1 MNYLSLI
8 MDFFFPQNI
17 TCLICQKPIDPNN
30 TYSLCKDCF
39 EEMTFIKEECPK
51 CGKPV
56 INRINFEKDDDEED
70 KFTDE
75 DIKEIEDNCI
85 ILTGNSES
93 KNAVNLNIYDD
104 EEYILEK
111 FEEYKE
117 GYGVNKNKDL
127 SSSKVEYS
135 RCKFCENKNFY
146 FDRAISC
153 IEYCDKSKVLVLSLK
168 YYGNTYMSRYIAQVM
183 RDKLEFEQFYFDRAI
198 SCIEYCD
205 KSKVL
210 VLSLKYYGNTYMSRY
225 IAQVMRDKLEFEQI
239 SADYVIP
246 VPLHKKRMR
255 TRGFNQAEK
264 IASYLSDYT
273 KIPIIDC
280 IKRNRN
286 TKRLYALNKFQR
298 EKELKNAFEVKD
310 GSEKI
315 KCKRV
320 LLIDDIFTT
329 GTTVNEISKKL
340 KTVNEI
346 SKKLKIYGVDEII
359 VLTFLTR
366 NID

>member
-183 RDKLEFEQFYFDRAI
+183 RDKLEFEQ
-198 SCIEYCD
+198 
-205 KSKVL
+205 
-210 VLSLKYYGNTYMSRY
+210 
-225 IAQVMRDKLEFEQI
+225 I
-239 SADYVIP
+239 SADHIIP

-273 KIPIIDC
+273 EIPIIDC

-340 KTVNEI
+340 K
-346 SKKLKIYGVDEII
+346 IYGVDEII

>member
-1 MNYLSLI
+1 

-39 EEMTFIKEECPK
+39 EEMTFIKEECHK

-56 INRINFEKDDDEED
+56 INRINFDKSDDEED
-70 KFTDE
+70 NLADE
-75 DIKEIEDNCI
+75 EIKEIEDNCI
-85 ILTGNSES
+85 ILTGNNES
-93 KNAVNLNIYDD
+93 KDAVNLKIDDD

-111 FEEYKE
+111 FEEYRE
-117 GYGVNKNKDL
+117 GYG
-127 SSSKVEYS
+127 KVEEKKIEYS

-183 RDKLEFEQFYFDRAI
+183 RDKLEFEQ
-198 SCIEYCD
+198 
-205 KSKVL
+205 L
-210 VLSLKYYGNTYMSRY
+210 
-225 IAQVMRDKLEFEQI
+225 
-239 SADYVIP
+239 SADYIIP

-255 TRGFNQAEK
+255 IRGFNQAEK
-264 IASYLSDYT
+264 IASYLSECT
-273 KIPIIDC
+273 NIPIIDC

-298 EKELKNAFEVKD
+298 EKELKNAFEVKED
-310 GSEKI
+310 SEEI
-315 KCKRV
+315 IGKRIILV
-320 LLIDDIFTT
+320 DDIFTT
-329 GTTVNEISKKL
+329 GT
-340 KTVNEI
+340 TVNEI

>member
-1 MNYLSLI
+1 

-39 EEMTFIKEECPK
+39 EEMTFIKEECHK

-56 INRINFEKDDDEED
+56 INRINFDKSDDEED
-70 KFTDE
+70 NLADE
-75 DIKEIEDNCI
+75 EIKEIEDNCI
-85 ILTGNSES
+85 ILTGNNES
-93 KNAVNLNIYDD
+93 KDAVNLNEEDNLADEEIKEIEDNCIILTGNNESKDAVNLKIDDD

-111 FEEYKE
+111 FEGYRE
-117 GYGVNKNKDL
+117 GYG
-127 SSSKVEYS
+127 KVEEKKIEYT

-168 YYGNTYMSRYIAQVM
+168 YYGNTYMSRYIAQ
-183 RDKLEFEQFYFDRAI
+183 
-198 SCIEYCD
+198 
-205 KSKVL
+205 
-210 VLSLKYYGNTYMSRY
+210 GNTYMSRY
-225 IAQVMRDKLEFEQI
+225 IAQVMRDKLEFEQL
-239 SADYVIP
+239 SADYIIP

-255 TRGFNQAEK
+255 IRGFNQAEK
-264 IASYLSDYT
+264 IASYLSEYT
-273 KIPIIDC
+273 NIPIIDC
-280 IKRNRN
+280 VKRNRN
-286 TKRLYALNKFQR
+286 TKRLYALNKFKS
-298 EKELKNAFEVKD
+298 EKELKNAFEVKG

-315 KCKRV
+315 IGKRIILV
-320 LLIDDIFTT
+320 DDIFTT
-329 GTTVNEISKKL
+329 GT
-340 KTVNEI
+340 TVNEI

-359 VLTFLTR
+359 VLTYLTR

>member
-39 EEMTFIKEECPK
+39 EEMTFIKEECHK

-56 INRINFEKDDDEED
+56 INRINFDKSDDEED
-70 KFTDE
+70 NLADE
-75 DIKEIEDNCI
+75 EIEDNCI
-85 ILTGNSES
+85 ILTGNNES
-93 KNAVNLNIYDD
+93 KDAVNLKIDDD
-104 EEYILEK
+104 EEYVLEK
-111 FEEYKE
+111 FEEYRE
-117 GYGVNKNKDL
+117 GYG
-127 SSSKVEYS
+127 KVEEKKIEYT

-183 RDKLEFEQFYFDRAI
+183 RDKLEFEQ
-198 SCIEYCD
+198 
-205 KSKVL
+205 L
-210 VLSLKYYGNTYMSRY
+210 
-225 IAQVMRDKLEFEQI
+225 
-239 SADYVIP
+239 SADYIIP

-255 TRGFNQAEK
+255 IRGFNQAEK
-264 IASYLSDYT
+264 IASYLSECT
-273 KIPIIDC
+273 NIPIIDC
-280 IKRNRN
+280 VKRNRN

-298 EKELKNAFEVKD
+298 EKELKNAFEVKVD
-310 GSEKI
+310 SEGI
-315 KCKRV
+315 IGKRIILV
-320 LLIDDIFTT
+320 DDIFTT
-329 GTTVNEISKKL
+329 GT
-340 KTVNEI
+340 TVNEI

>member
-1 MNYLSLI
+1 

-39 EEMTFIKEECPK
+39 EEMIFIKEECHK

-56 INRINFEKDDDEED
+56 INRINFDKSDDEED
-70 KFTDE
+70 NLADE
-75 DIKEIEDNCI
+75 EIKEIEDNCI
-85 ILTGNSES
+85 ILTGNNES
-93 KNAVNLNIYDD
+93 KDAVNFKIDDD

-111 FEEYKE
+111 FEEYRE
-117 GYGVNKNKDL
+117 GYG
-127 SSSKVEYS
+127 KVEEKKIEYS
-135 RCKFCENKNFY
+135 RCKFCESKNFY

-183 RDKLEFEQFYFDRAI
+183 RDKLEFEQ
-198 SCIEYCD
+198 
-205 KSKVL
+205 L
-210 VLSLKYYGNTYMSRY
+210 
-225 IAQVMRDKLEFEQI
+225 
-239 SADYVIP
+239 SADYIIP

-255 TRGFNQAEK
+255 IRGFNQAEK
-264 IASYLSDYT
+264 IASYLSEYT
-273 KIPIIDC
+273 NIPIIDC
-280 IKRNRN
+280 VKRNRN

-298 EKELKNAFEVKD
+298 EKELKNAFEVKVD
-310 GSEKI
+310 SEEI
-315 KCKRV
+315 IGKRIILV
-320 LLIDDIFTT
+320 DDIFTT
-329 GTTVNEISKKL
+329 GT
-340 KTVNEI
+340 TVNEI

>member
-39 EEMTFIKEECPK
+39 EEMTFIKEECHK

-56 INRINFEKDDDEED
+56 INRINFDKSDDEED
-70 KFTDE
+70 NLADE
-75 DIKEIEDNCI
+75 EIKEIEDNCI
-85 ILTGNSES
+85 ILTGNNES
-93 KNAVNLNIYDD
+93 KDAVNLKIDDD

-111 FEEYKE
+111 FEEYRE
-117 GYGVNKNKDL
+117 GYG
-127 SSSKVEYS
+127 KVEEKKIEYT

-183 RDKLEFEQFYFDRAI
+183 RDKLEFEQ
-198 SCIEYCD
+198 
-205 KSKVL
+205 L
-210 VLSLKYYGNTYMSRY
+210 
-225 IAQVMRDKLEFEQI
+225 
-239 SADYVIP
+239 SADYIIP

-255 TRGFNQAEK
+255 IRGFNQAEK
-264 IASYLSDYT
+264 IASYLSEYT
-273 KIPIIDC
+273 NIPIIDC
-280 IKRNRN
+280 VKRNRN

-298 EKELKNAFEVKD
+298 EKELKNAFEVKED
-310 GSEKI
+310 SEEI
-315 KCKRV
+315 IGKRIILV
-320 LLIDDIFTT
+320 DDIFTT
-329 GTTVNEISKKL
+329 GT
-340 KTVNEI
+340 TVNEI

>member
-1 MNYLSLI
+1 

-39 EEMTFIKEECPK
+39 EEMTFIKEECHK

-56 INRINFEKDDDEED
+56 INRINFDKSDDEED
-70 KFTDE
+70 NLADE
-75 DIKEIEDNCI
+75 EIKEIEDNCI
-85 ILTGNSES
+85 ILTRNNES
-93 KNAVNLNIYDD
+93 KDAVNLKIDDD

-111 FEEYKE
+111 FEEYRE
-117 GYGVNKNKDL
+117 GYG
-127 SSSKVEYS
+127 KVEEKKIEYT

-183 RDKLEFEQFYFDRAI
+183 RDKLEFEQ
-198 SCIEYCD
+198 
-205 KSKVL
+205 L
-210 VLSLKYYGNTYMSRY
+210 
-225 IAQVMRDKLEFEQI
+225 
-239 SADYVIP
+239 SADYIIP

-255 TRGFNQAEK
+255 IRGFNQAEK
-264 IASYLSDYT
+264 IASYLSECT
-273 KIPIIDC
+273 NIPIIDC

-298 EKELKNAFEVKD
+298 EKELKNAFEVKVD
-310 GSEKI
+310 SEEI
-315 KCKRV
+315 IGKRIILV
-320 LLIDDIFTT
+320 DDIFTT
-329 GTTVNEISKKL
+329 GT
-340 KTVNEI
+340 TVNEI

>member
-1 MNYLSLI
+1 

-39 EEMTFIKEECPK
+39 EEMTFIKEECHK

-56 INRINFEKDDDEED
+56 INRINFDKSDDEED
-70 KFTDE
+70 NLADE
-75 DIKEIEDNCI
+75 EIKEIEDNCI
-85 ILTGNSES
+85 ILTGNNES
-93 KNAVNLNIYDD
+93 KDAVNLKIDDD

-111 FEEYKE
+111 FEEYRE
-117 GYGVNKNKDL
+117 GYG
-127 SSSKVEYS
+127 KVEEKKIEYS
-135 RCKFCENKNFY
+135 RCKFCESKNFY

-168 YYGNTYMSRYIAQVM
+168 YYGNTYMSRDIAQVM
-183 RDKLEFEQFYFDRAI
+183 RDKLEFEQ
-198 SCIEYCD
+198 
-205 KSKVL
+205 L
-210 VLSLKYYGNTYMSRY
+210 
-225 IAQVMRDKLEFEQI
+225 
-239 SADYVIP
+239 SADYIIP

-255 TRGFNQAEK
+255 IRGFNQAEK
-264 IASYLSDYT
+264 IASYLSECT
-273 KIPIIDC
+273 NIPIIDC

-298 EKELKNAFEVKD
+298 EKELKNAFEVKED
-310 GSEKI
+310 SEEI
-315 KCKRV
+315 IGKRIILV
-320 LLIDDIFTT
+320 DDIFTT
-329 GTTVNEISKKL
+329 GT
-340 KTVNEI
+340 TVNEI

>member
-1 MNYLSLI
+1 

-93 KNAVNLNIYDD
+93 KNAVHLNIDDD

-111 FEEYKE
+111 FEEYKD

-168 YYGNTYMSRYIAQVM
+168 YYGNTYMSRYIVQVM
-183 RDKLEFEQFYFDRAI
+183 RDKLEFEQ
-198 SCIEYCD
+198 
-205 KSKVL
+205 L
-210 VLSLKYYGNTYMSRY
+210 
-225 IAQVMRDKLEFEQI
+225 
-239 SADYVIP
+239 SADYIIP

-273 KIPIIDC
+273 EIPIIDC

-298 EKELKNAFEVKD
+298 EKELKNAFEVKED
-310 GSEKI
+310 SEEIIGKKI
-315 KCKRV
+315 ILV
-320 LLIDDIFTT
+320 DDIFTT
-329 GTTVNEISKKL
+329 GT
-340 KTVNEI
+340 TVNEI

>member
-1 MNYLSLI
+1 

-39 EEMTFIKEECPK
+39 EEMTFIKEECHK

-56 INRINFEKDDDEED
+56 INRINFDKSDDEED
-70 KFTDE
+70 NLADE
-75 DIKEIEDNCI
+75 EIKEIEDNCI
-85 ILTGNSES
+85 ILTGNNES
-93 KNAVNLNIYDD
+93 KDAVNLKIDDD

-111 FEEYKE
+111 FEGYRE
-117 GYGVNKNKDL
+117 GYG
-127 SSSKVEYS
+127 KVEEKKIEYT

-183 RDKLEFEQFYFDRAI
+183 RDKLEFEQ
-198 SCIEYCD
+198 
-205 KSKVL
+205 L
-210 VLSLKYYGNTYMSRY
+210 
-225 IAQVMRDKLEFEQI
+225 
-239 SADYVIP
+239 SADYIIP

-255 TRGFNQAEK
+255 IRGFNQAEK
-264 IASYLSDYT
+264 IASYLSECT
-273 KIPIIDC
+273 NIPIIDC

-298 EKELKNAFEVKD
+298 EKELKNAFEVKED
-310 GSEKI
+310 SEEI
-315 KCKRV
+315 IGKRIILV
-320 LLIDDIFTT
+320 DDIFTT
-329 GTTVNEISKKL
+329 GT
-340 KTVNEI
+340 TVNEI

>member
-39 EEMTFIKEECPK
+39 EEMTFIKEECHK

-56 INRINFEKDDDEED
+56 INRINFDKSDDEED
-70 KFTDE
+70 NLADE
-75 DIKEIEDNCI
+75 EIKEIEDNCI
-85 ILTGNSES
+85 ILTGNNES
-93 KNAVNLNIYDD
+93 KDAVNLKIDDD

-111 FEEYKE
+111 FEEYRE
-117 GYGVNKNKDL
+117 GYG
-127 SSSKVEYS
+127 KVEEKKIEYS
-135 RCKFCENKNFY
+135 RCKFCESKNFY

-183 RDKLEFEQFYFDRAI
+183 RDKLEFEQ
-198 SCIEYCD
+198 
-205 KSKVL
+205 L
-210 VLSLKYYGNTYMSRY
+210 
-225 IAQVMRDKLEFEQI
+225 
-239 SADYVIP
+239 SADYIIP

-255 TRGFNQAEK
+255 IRGFNQAEK
-264 IASYLSDYT
+264 IASYLSEYT
-273 KIPIIDC
+273 NIPIIDC
-280 IKRNRN
+280 VKRNRN

-298 EKELKNAFEVKD
+298 EKELKNAFEVKVD
-310 GSEKI
+310 SEEI
-315 KCKRV
+315 IGKRIILV
-320 LLIDDIFTT
+320 DDIFTT
-329 GTTVNEISKKL
+329 GT
-340 KTVNEI
+340 TVNEI

>member
-39 EEMTFIKEECPK
+39 EEMTFIKEECHK

-56 INRINFEKDDDEED
+56 INRINFDKSDDEED
-70 KFTDE
+70 NLADE
-75 DIKEIEDNCI
+75 EIKEIEDNCI
-85 ILTGNSES
+85 ILTGNNES
-93 KNAVNLNIYDD
+93 KDAVNLKIDD
-104 EEYILEK
+104 DGEYILEK
-111 FEEYKE
+111 FEEYRE
-117 GYGVNKNKDL
+117 GYG
-127 SSSKVEYS
+127 KVEEKKIEYT

-183 RDKLEFEQFYFDRAI
+183 RDKLEFEQ
-198 SCIEYCD
+198 
-205 KSKVL
+205 L
-210 VLSLKYYGNTYMSRY
+210 
-225 IAQVMRDKLEFEQI
+225 
-239 SADYVIP
+239 SADYIIP

-255 TRGFNQAEK
+255 IRGFNQAEK
-264 IASYLSDYT
+264 IASYLSEYT
-273 KIPIIDC
+273 NIPIIDC
-280 IKRNRN
+280 VKRNRN

-310 GSEKI
+310 GSEEIIGKKI
-315 KCKRV
+315 ILV
-320 LLIDDIFTT
+320 DDIFTT
-329 GTTVNEISKKL
+329 GT
-340 KTVNEI
+340 TVNEI

>member
-1 MNYLSLI
+1 

-30 TYSLCKDCF
+30 TYSLCRDCF
-39 EEMTFIKEECPK
+39 EEMTFIKEECHK

-56 INRINFEKDDDEED
+56 INRVNFEKKDDEED
-70 KFTDE
+70 KLTEE

-93 KNAVNLNIYDD
+93 KGAVNLEIDDD

-111 FEEYKE
+111 FKDYRE
-117 GYGVNKNKDL
+117 GYGKIEEK
-127 SSSKVEYS
+127 KIEYT

-183 RDKLEFEQFYFDRAI
+183 NDKLDFEQ
-198 SCIEYCD
+198 
-205 KSKVL
+205 
-210 VLSLKYYGNTYMSRY
+210 LSVDY
-225 IAQVMRDKLEFEQI
+225 I
-239 SADYVIP
+239 IP

-264 IASYLSDYT
+264 IARYLSDYT
-273 KIPIIDC
+273 EIPVIDC
-280 IKRNRN
+280 VERNRN

-298 EKELKNAFEVKD
+298 EKELKNAFEVKE
-310 GSEKI
+310 GSEEI
-315 KCKRV
+315 KGKRV

-329 GTTVNEISKKL
+329 GT
-340 KTVNEI
+340 TVNEI

>member
-1 MNYLSLI
+1 

-39 EEMTFIKEECPK
+39 EEMTFIKEECHK

-56 INRINFEKDDDEED
+56 INRINFDKSDDEED
-70 KFTDE
+70 NLADE

-85 ILTGNSES
+85 ILTGNNES
-93 KNAVNLNIYDD
+93 KDAVNLKIDDD

-111 FEEYKE
+111 FEEYRE
-117 GYGVNKNKDL
+117 GYG
-127 SSSKVEYS
+127 KVEEKKIEYS

-183 RDKLEFEQFYFDRAI
+183 RDKLEFEQ
-198 SCIEYCD
+198 
-205 KSKVL
+205 L
-210 VLSLKYYGNTYMSRY
+210 
-225 IAQVMRDKLEFEQI
+225 
-239 SADYVIP
+239 SADYIIP

-255 TRGFNQAEK
+255 IRGFNQAEK
-264 IASYLSDYT
+264 IASYLSEYT
-273 KIPIIDC
+273 NIPIIDC
-280 IKRNRN
+280 VKRNRN

-298 EKELKNAFEVKD
+298 EKELKNAFEVKG

-315 KCKRV
+315 IGKRIILV
-320 LLIDDIFTT
+320 DDIFTT
-329 GTTVNEISKKL
+329 GT
-340 KTVNEI
+340 TVNEI

>member
-39 EEMTFIKEECPK
+39 EEMTFIKEECHK

-56 INRINFEKDDDEED
+56 INRINFDKSDDEED
-70 KFTDE
+70 NLADE
-75 DIKEIEDNCI
+75 EIKEIEDNCI
-85 ILTGNSES
+85 ILTGNNES
-93 KNAVNLNIYDD
+93 KDAVNLKIDDD

-111 FEEYKE
+111 FEGYRE
-117 GYGVNKNKDL
+117 GYG
-127 SSSKVEYS
+127 KVEEKKIEYT

-183 RDKLEFEQFYFDRAI
+183 RDKLEFEQ
-198 SCIEYCD
+198 
-205 KSKVL
+205 L
-210 VLSLKYYGNTYMSRY
+210 
-225 IAQVMRDKLEFEQI
+225 
-239 SADYVIP
+239 SADYIIP

-255 TRGFNQAEK
+255 IRGFNQAEK
-264 IASYLSDYT
+264 IASYLSECT
-273 KIPIIDC
+273 NIPIIDC

-298 EKELKNAFEVKD
+298 EKELKNSFEVKED
-310 GSEKI
+310 SEEI
-315 KCKRV
+315 IGKRIILV
-320 LLIDDIFTT
+320 DDIFTT
-329 GTTVNEISKKL
+329 GT
-340 KTVNEI
+340 TVNEI

>member
-1 MNYLSLI
+1 

-183 RDKLEFEQFYFDRAI
+183 RDKLEFEQ
-198 SCIEYCD
+198 
-205 KSKVL
+205 
-210 VLSLKYYGNTYMSRY
+210 
-225 IAQVMRDKLEFEQI
+225 I
-239 SADYVIP
+239 SADYIIP

-273 KIPIIDC
+273 EIPIIDC

-298 EKELKNAFEVKD
+298 EKELKNAFEVKED
-310 GSEKI
+310 SEEIIGKKI
-315 KCKRV
+315 ILV
-320 LLIDDIFTT
+320 DDIFTT
-329 GTTVNEISKKL
+329 GT
-340 KTVNEI
+340 TVNEI

>member
-1 MNYLSLI
+1 

-39 EEMTFIKEECPK
+39 EEMTFIKEECHK

-56 INRINFEKDDDEED
+56 INRINFDKSDDEED
-70 KFTDE
+70 NLADE
-75 DIKEIEDNCI
+75 EIKEIEDNCI
-85 ILTGNSES
+85 ILTGNNES
-93 KNAVNLNIYDD
+93 KDAVNLKIDDD

-111 FEEYKE
+111 FEGYRE
-117 GYGVNKNKDL
+117 GYG
-127 SSSKVEYS
+127 KVEEKKIEYT

-183 RDKLEFEQFYFDRAI
+183 RDKLEFEQ
-198 SCIEYCD
+198 
-205 KSKVL
+205 L
-210 VLSLKYYGNTYMSRY
+210 
-225 IAQVMRDKLEFEQI
+225 
-239 SADYVIP
+239 SADYIIP

-255 TRGFNQAEK
+255 IRGFNQAEK
-264 IASYLSDYT
+264 IASYLSEYT
-273 KIPIIDC
+273 NIPIIDC
-280 IKRNRN
+280 VKRNRN

-298 EKELKNAFEVKD
+298 EKELKNAFEVKED
-310 GSEKI
+310 SEEI
-315 KCKRV
+315 IGKRIILV
-320 LLIDDIFTT
+320 DDIFTT
-329 GTTVNEISKKL
+329 GT
-340 KTVNEI
+340 TVNEI

>member
-1 MNYLSLI
+1 

-30 TYSLCKDCF
+30 TYSICKDCF
-39 EEMTFIKEECPK
+39 EEMTFIKEECHK

-56 INRINFEKDDDEED
+56 INRINFDKSDDEED
-70 KFTDE
+70 NLADE
-75 DIKEIEDNCI
+75 EIKEIEDNCI
-85 ILTGNSES
+85 ILTGNNES
-93 KNAVNLNIYDD
+93 KDAVNLKIDDD

-111 FEEYKE
+111 FEGYRE
-117 GYGVNKNKDL
+117 GYG
-127 SSSKVEYS
+127 KVEEKKIEYS

-183 RDKLEFEQFYFDRAI
+183 RDKLEFE
-198 SCIEYCD
+198 
-205 KSKVL
+205 
-210 VLSLKYYGNTYMSRY
+210 
-225 IAQVMRDKLEFEQI
+225 KL
-239 SADYVIP
+239 SADYIIP

-255 TRGFNQAEK
+255 IRGFNQAEK
-264 IASYLSDYT
+264 IASYLSECT
-273 KIPIIDC
+273 NIPIIDC
-280 IKRNRN
+280 VKRNRN

-298 EKELKNAFEVKD
+298 EKELKNAFEVKVD
-310 GSEKI
+310 SEEI
-315 KCKRV
+315 IGKRIILV
-320 LLIDDIFTT
+320 DDIFTT
-329 GTTVNEISKKL
+329 GT
-340 KTVNEI
+340 TVNEI

>member
-39 EEMTFIKEECPK
+39 EEMTFIKEECQK

-56 INRINFEKDDDEED
+56 INRINFDKSDDEED
-70 KFTDE
+70 NLADE
-75 DIKEIEDNCI
+75 EIKEIEDNCI
-85 ILTGNSES
+85 ILTGNNES
-93 KNAVNLNIYDD
+93 KDAVNLKIDDD

-111 FEEYKE
+111 FEEYRE
-117 GYGVNKNKDL
+117 GYG
-127 SSSKVEYS
+127 KVEEKKIEYT

-183 RDKLEFEQFYFDRAI
+183 RDKLEFEQ
-198 SCIEYCD
+198 
-205 KSKVL
+205 L
-210 VLSLKYYGNTYMSRY
+210 
-225 IAQVMRDKLEFEQI
+225 
-239 SADYVIP
+239 SADYIIP

-255 TRGFNQAEK
+255 IRGFNQAEK
-264 IASYLSDYT
+264 IASYLSECT
-273 KIPIIDC
+273 NIPIIDC
-280 IKRNRN
+280 VKRNRN
-286 TKRLYALNKFQR
+286 TKRLYVLNKFQR
-298 EKELKNAFEVKD
+298 EKELKNAFEVKED
-310 GSEKI
+310 SEEI
-315 KCKRV
+315 IGKRIILV
-320 LLIDDIFTT
+320 DDIFTT
-329 GTTVNEISKKL
+329 GT
-340 KTVNEI
+340 TVNEI

>member
-1 MNYLSLI
+1 

-39 EEMTFIKEECPK
+39 EEMTFIKEECHK

-56 INRINFEKDDDEED
+56 INRINFDKSDDEED
-70 KFTDE
+70 NLADE
-75 DIKEIEDNCI
+75 EIKEIEDNCI
-85 ILTGNSES
+85 ILTGNNES
-93 KNAVNLNIYDD
+93 KDAVNLKIDDD
-104 EEYILEK
+104 EEYVLEK
-111 FEEYKE
+111 FEEYRE
-117 GYGVNKNKDL
+117 GYG
-127 SSSKVEYS
+127 KVEEKKIEYT

-183 RDKLEFEQFYFDRAI
+183 RDKLEFEQ
-198 SCIEYCD
+198 
-205 KSKVL
+205 L
-210 VLSLKYYGNTYMSRY
+210 
-225 IAQVMRDKLEFEQI
+225 
-239 SADYVIP
+239 SADYIIP
-246 VPLHKKRMR
+246 VPLYKKRMR
-255 TRGFNQAEK
+255 IRGFNQAEK
-264 IASYLSDYT
+264 IASYLSECT
-273 KIPIIDC
+273 NIPIIDC
-280 IKRNRN
+280 VKRNRN

-298 EKELKNAFEVKD
+298 EKELKNAFEVKVD
-310 GSEKI
+310 SEEI
-315 KCKRV
+315 IGKRIILV
-320 LLIDDIFTT
+320 DDIFTT
-329 GTTVNEISKKL
+329 GT
-340 KTVNEI
+340 TVNEI

>member
-39 EEMTFIKEECPK
+39 EEMTFIKEECHK

-56 INRINFEKDDDEED
+56 INRINFDKSDDEED
-70 KFTDE
+70 NLADE
-75 DIKEIEDNCI
+75 EIKEIEDNCI
-85 ILTGNSES
+85 ILTGNNES
-93 KNAVNLNIYDD
+93 KDAVNLKIDDD
-104 EEYILEK
+104 EEYVLEK
-111 FEEYKE
+111 FEEYRE
-117 GYGVNKNKDL
+117 GYG
-127 SSSKVEYS
+127 KVEEKKIEYT

-168 YYGNTYMSRYIAQVM
+168 YYGNTYMSRYIGQVM
-183 RDKLEFEQFYFDRAI
+183 RDKLEFEQ
-198 SCIEYCD
+198 
-205 KSKVL
+205 L
-210 VLSLKYYGNTYMSRY
+210 
-225 IAQVMRDKLEFEQI
+225 
-239 SADYVIP
+239 SADYIIP

-255 TRGFNQAEK
+255 IRGFNQAEK
-264 IASYLSDYT
+264 IASYLSECT
-273 KIPIIDC
+273 NIPIIDC
-280 IKRNRN
+280 VKRNRN
-286 TKRLYALNKFQR
+286 TKRLYELNKFQR
-298 EKELKNAFEVKD
+298 EKELKNAFEVKVD
-310 GSEKI
+310 SEEI
-315 KCKRV
+315 IGKRIILV
-320 LLIDDIFTT
+320 DDIFTT
-329 GTTVNEISKKL
+329 GT
-340 KTVNEI
+340 TVNEI

>member
-39 EEMTFIKEECPK
+39 EEMTFIKEECHK

-56 INRINFEKDDDEED
+56 INRINFDKSDDEED
-70 KFTDE
+70 NLADE

-85 ILTGNSES
+85 ILTGNNES
-93 KNAVNLNIYDD
+93 KDAVNLKIDDD

-111 FEEYKE
+111 FEEYRE
-117 GYGVNKNKDL
+117 GYG
-127 SSSKVEYS
+127 KVEEKKIEYT
-135 RCKFCENKNFY
+135 RCKFCENKSLY

-168 YYGNTYMSRYIAQVM
+168 YYGNTYMSKYIAQVM
-183 RDKLEFEQFYFDRAI
+183 RDKLEFEQ
-198 SCIEYCD
+198 
-205 KSKVL
+205 L
-210 VLSLKYYGNTYMSRY
+210 
-225 IAQVMRDKLEFEQI
+225 
-239 SADYVIP
+239 SADYIIP

-264 IASYLSDYT
+264 IASYLSEYT
-273 KIPIIDC
+273 NIPTIDC
-280 IKRNRN
+280 VKRNRN

-310 GSEKI
+310 GSEEIIGKKI
-315 KCKRV
+315 ILV
-320 LLIDDIFTT
+320 DDIFTT
-329 GTTVNEISKKL
+329 GT
-340 KTVNEI
+340 TVNEI

>member
-1 MNYLSLI
+1 

-30 TYSLCKDCF
+30 TYSLCRDCF
-39 EEMTFIKEECPK
+39 EEMTFIKEECHK

-56 INRINFEKDDDEED
+56 INRVNFEKKDDEED
-70 KFTDE
+70 KLTEE

-93 KNAVNLNIYDD
+93 KGAVNLEIDDD

-111 FEEYKE
+111 FKDYRE
-117 GYGVNKNKDL
+117 GYGKIEEK
-127 SSSKVEYS
+127 KIEYT

-183 RDKLEFEQFYFDRAI
+183 KDKLDFEQ
-198 SCIEYCD
+198 
-205 KSKVL
+205 
-210 VLSLKYYGNTYMSRY
+210 LSVDY
-225 IAQVMRDKLEFEQI
+225 I
-239 SADYVIP
+239 IP

-264 IASYLSDYT
+264 IARYLSDYT
-273 KIPIIDC
+273 EIPVIDC
-280 IKRNRN
+280 VERNRN

-298 EKELKNAFEVKD
+298 EKELKNAFEVKE
-310 GSEKI
+310 GSEEIKGKI
-315 KCKRV
+315 V

-329 GTTVNEISKKL
+329 GT
-340 KTVNEI
+340 TVNEI

>member
-1 MNYLSLI
+1 

-39 EEMTFIKEECPK
+39 EEMTFIKEECHK

-56 INRINFEKDDDEED
+56 INRINFDKSDDEED
-70 KFTDE
+70 NLADE
-75 DIKEIEDNCI
+75 EIKEIEDNCI
-85 ILTGNSES
+85 ILTGNNES
-93 KNAVNLNIYDD
+93 KDAVNLKIDDD

-111 FEEYKE
+111 FEEYRE
-117 GYGVNKNKDL
+117 GYG
-127 SSSKVEYS
+127 KVEEKKIEYT

-183 RDKLEFEQFYFDRAI
+183 RDKLEFEQ
-198 SCIEYCD
+198 
-205 KSKVL
+205 L
-210 VLSLKYYGNTYMSRY
+210 
-225 IAQVMRDKLEFEQI
+225 
-239 SADYVIP
+239 SADYIIP

-255 TRGFNQAEK
+255 IRGFNQAEK
-264 IASYLSDYT
+264 IASYLSECT
-273 KIPIIDC
+273 NIPIIDC
-280 IKRNRN
+280 VKRNRN

-298 EKELKNAFEVKD
+298 EKELKNAFEVKVD
-310 GSEKI
+310 SEEI
-315 KCKRV
+315 IGKRIILV
-320 LLIDDIFTT
+320 DDILTT
-329 GTTVNEISKKL
+329 GT
-340 KTVNEI
+340 TVNEI

>member
-39 EEMTFIKEECPK
+39 EEMTFIKEECHK

-56 INRINFEKDDDEED
+56 INRINFDKSDDEED
-70 KFTDE
+70 NLADE
-75 DIKEIEDNCI
+75 EIKEIEDNCI
-85 ILTGNSES
+85 ILTGNNES
-93 KNAVNLNIYDD
+93 KDAVNLKIDDD

-111 FEEYKE
+111 FEEYRE
-117 GYGVNKNKDL
+117 GYG
-127 SSSKVEYS
+127 KVEEKKIEYT

-183 RDKLEFEQFYFDRAI
+183 RDKLEFEQ
-198 SCIEYCD
+198 
-205 KSKVL
+205 L
-210 VLSLKYYGNTYMSRY
+210 
-225 IAQVMRDKLEFEQI
+225 
-239 SADYVIP
+239 SADYIIP

-255 TRGFNQAEK
+255 IRGFNQAEK
-264 IASYLSDYT
+264 IASYLSECT
-273 KIPIIDC
+273 NIPIIDC
-280 IKRNRN
+280 VKRNGN

-298 EKELKNAFEVKD
+298 EKELKNAFEVKVD
-310 GSEKI
+310 SEEI
-315 KCKRV
+315 IGKRIILV
-320 LLIDDIFTT
+320 DDIFTT
-329 GTTVNEISKKL
+329 GT
-340 KTVNEI
+340 TVNEI

>member
-39 EEMTFIKEECPK
+39 EEMTFIKEECHK

-56 INRINFEKDDDEED
+56 INRINFDKSDDEED
-70 KFTDE
+70 NLADE

-85 ILTGNSES
+85 ILTGNNES
-93 KNAVNLNIYDD
+93 KDAVNLKIDDD

-111 FEEYKE
+111 FEEYRE
-117 GYGVNKNKDL
+117 GYG
-127 SSSKVEYS
+127 KVEEKKIEYT

-168 YYGNTYMSRYIAQVM
+168 YYGNTYMSRYIAHVM
-183 RDKLEFEQFYFDRAI
+183 RDKLDFEQ
-198 SCIEYCD
+198 
-205 KSKVL
+205 L
-210 VLSLKYYGNTYMSRY
+210 
-225 IAQVMRDKLEFEQI
+225 
-239 SADYVIP
+239 SADYIIP

-255 TRGFNQAEK
+255 IRGFNQAEK
-264 IASYLSDYT
+264 IASYLSECT
-273 KIPIIDC
+273 NIPIIDC
-280 IKRNRN
+280 VKRNRN

-298 EKELKNAFEVKD
+298 EKELKNAFEVKED
-310 GSEKI
+310 SEEI
-315 KCKRV
+315 IGKRIILV
-320 LLIDDIFTT
+320 DDIFTT
-329 GTTVNEISKKL
+329 GT
-340 KTVNEI
+340 TVNEI

>member
-1 MNYLSLI
+1 

-183 RDKLEFEQFYFDRAI
+183 RDKLEFEQ
-198 SCIEYCD
+198 
-205 KSKVL
+205 L
-210 VLSLKYYGNTYMSRY
+210 
-225 IAQVMRDKLEFEQI
+225 

-298 EKELKNAFEVKD
+298 EKELKNAFEVKED
-310 GSEKI
+310 SEEIIGKKI
-315 KCKRV
+315 ILV
-320 LLIDDIFTT
+320 DDIFTT
-329 GTTVNEISKKL
+329 GT
-340 KTVNEI
+340 TVNEI

>member
-39 EEMTFIKEECPK
+39 EEMIFIKEECHK

-56 INRINFEKDDDEED
+56 INRINFDKSDDEED
-70 KFTDE
+70 NLADE
-75 DIKEIEDNCI
+75 EIKEIEDNCI
-85 ILTGNSES
+85 ILTGNNES
-93 KNAVNLNIYDD
+93 KDAVNLKIDDD

-111 FEEYKE
+111 FEEYRE
-117 GYGVNKNKDL
+117 GYG
-127 SSSKVEYS
+127 KVEEKKIEYT

-183 RDKLEFEQFYFDRAI
+183 RDKLEFEQ
-198 SCIEYCD
+198 
-205 KSKVL
+205 L
-210 VLSLKYYGNTYMSRY
+210 
-225 IAQVMRDKLEFEQI
+225 
-239 SADYVIP
+239 SADYIIP

-255 TRGFNQAEK
+255 IRGFNQAEK
-264 IASYLSDYT
+264 IASYLSECT
-273 KIPIIDC
+273 NIPIIDC
-280 IKRNRN
+280 VKRNRN

-298 EKELKNAFEVKD
+298 EKELKNAFEVKVD
-310 GSEKI
+310 SEEI
-315 KCKRV
+315 IGKRIILV
-320 LLIDDIFTT
+320 DDIFTT
-329 GTTVNEISKKL
+329 GT
-340 KTVNEI
+340 TVNEI

>member
-39 EEMTFIKEECPK
+39 EEMTFIKEECHK

-56 INRINFEKDDDEED
+56 INRINFDKSDDEED
-70 KFTDE
+70 NLADE
-75 DIKEIEDNCI
+75 EIKEIEDNCI
-85 ILTGNSES
+85 ILTGNNES
-93 KNAVNLNIYDD
+93 KDAVNLKIDDD

-111 FEEYKE
+111 FEEYRE
-117 GYGVNKNKDL
+117 GYG
-127 SSSKVEYS
+127 KVEEKKIEYT

-168 YYGNTYMSRYIAQVM
+168 YYGNTYMSRYIGQVM
-183 RDKLEFEQFYFDRAI
+183 RDKLEFEQ
-198 SCIEYCD
+198 
-205 KSKVL
+205 L
-210 VLSLKYYGNTYMSRY
+210 
-225 IAQVMRDKLEFEQI
+225 
-239 SADYVIP
+239 SADYIIP

-255 TRGFNQAEK
+255 IRGFNQAEK
-264 IASYLSDYT
+264 IASYLSECT
-273 KIPIIDC
+273 NIPIIDC

-298 EKELKNAFEVKD
+298 EKELKNAFEVKED
-310 GSEKI
+310 SEEI
-315 KCKRV
+315 IGKRIILV
-320 LLIDDIFTT
+320 DDIFTT
-329 GTTVNEISKKL
+329 GT
-340 KTVNEI
+340 TVNEI

>member
-39 EEMTFIKEECPK
+39 EEMTFIKEECHK

-56 INRINFEKDDDEED
+56 INRINFDKSDDEED
-70 KFTDE
+70 NLADE
-75 DIKEIEDNCI
+75 EIKEIEDNCI
-85 ILTGNSES
+85 ILTGNNES
-93 KNAVNLNIYDD
+93 KDAVNLKIDDD

-111 FEEYKE
+111 FEGYRE
-117 GYGVNKNKDL
+117 GYG
-127 SSSKVEYS
+127 KVEEKKIEYS
-135 RCKFCENKNFY
+135 RCKFCESKNFY

-183 RDKLEFEQFYFDRAI
+183 RDKLEFEQ
-198 SCIEYCD
+198 
-205 KSKVL
+205 L
-210 VLSLKYYGNTYMSRY
+210 
-225 IAQVMRDKLEFEQI
+225 
-239 SADYVIP
+239 SADYIIP

-255 TRGFNQAEK
+255 IRGFNQAEK
-264 IASYLSDYT
+264 IASYLSEYT
-273 KIPIIDC
+273 NIPIIDC
-280 IKRNRN
+280 VKRNRN

-298 EKELKNAFEVKD
+298 EKELKNAFEVKVD
-310 GSEKI
+310 SEEI
-315 KCKRV
+315 IGKRIILV
-320 LLIDDIFTT
+320 DDIFTT
-329 GTTVNEISKKL
+329 GT
-340 KTVNEI
+340 TVNEI

>member
-39 EEMTFIKEECPK
+39 EEMTFIKEECHK

-183 RDKLEFEQFYFDRAI
+183 RDKLEFEQ
-198 SCIEYCD
+198 
-205 KSKVL
+205 L
-210 VLSLKYYGNTYMSRY
+210 
-225 IAQVMRDKLEFEQI
+225 
-239 SADYVIP
+239 SADYIIP

-340 KTVNEI
+340 K
-346 SKKLKIYGVDEII
+346 IYGVDEII

>member
-1 MNYLSLI
+1 

-39 EEMTFIKEECPK
+39 EEMTFIKEECHK

-56 INRINFEKDDDEED
+56 INRINFDKSDDEED
-70 KFTDE
+70 NLADE
-75 DIKEIEDNCI
+75 EIKKIEDNCI
-85 ILTGNSES
+85 ILTGNNES
-93 KNAVNLNIYDD
+93 KDAVNLKIDDD

-111 FEEYKE
+111 FEEYRE
-117 GYGVNKNKDL
+117 GYG
-127 SSSKVEYS
+127 KVEEKKIEYT

-183 RDKLEFEQFYFDRAI
+183 RDKLEFEQ
-198 SCIEYCD
+198 
-205 KSKVL
+205 L
-210 VLSLKYYGNTYMSRY
+210 
-225 IAQVMRDKLEFEQI
+225 
-239 SADYVIP
+239 SADYIIP

-255 TRGFNQAEK
+255 IRGFNQAEK
-264 IASYLSDYT
+264 IASYLSEYT
-273 KIPIIDC
+273 NIPIIDC
-280 IKRNRN
+280 VKRNRN

-310 GSEKI
+310 GSEEIIGKKI
-315 KCKRV
+315 ILV
-320 LLIDDIFTT
+320 DDIFTT
-329 GTTVNEISKKL
+329 GT
-340 KTVNEI
+340 TVNEI

>member
-1 MNYLSLI
+1 

-39 EEMTFIKEECPK
+39 EEMTFIKEECHK

-56 INRINFEKDDDEED
+56 INRINFDKSDDEED
-70 KFTDE
+70 NLADE
-75 DIKEIEDNCI
+75 EIKEIEDNCI
-85 ILTGNSES
+85 ILTGNNES
-93 KNAVNLNIYDD
+93 KDAVNLKIDDD

-111 FEEYKE
+111 FEEYRE
-117 GYGVNKNKDL
+117 GYG
-127 SSSKVEYS
+127 KVEEKKIEYT

-183 RDKLEFEQFYFDRAI
+183 RDKLEFEQ
-198 SCIEYCD
+198 
-205 KSKVL
+205 L
-210 VLSLKYYGNTYMSRY
+210 
-225 IAQVMRDKLEFEQI
+225 
-239 SADYVIP
+239 SADYIIP

-255 TRGFNQAEK
+255 IRGFNQAEK
-264 IASYLSDYT
+264 IASYLSECT
-273 KIPIIDC
+273 NIPIIDC
-280 IKRNRN
+280 VKRNRN

-298 EKELKNAFEVKD
+298 EKELKNSFEVKED
-310 GSEKI
+310 SEEI
-315 KCKRV
+315 IGKRIILV
-320 LLIDDIFTT
+320 DDIFTT
-329 GTTVNEISKKL
+329 GT
-340 KTVNEI
+340 TVNEI

>member
-1 MNYLSLI
+1 

-183 RDKLEFEQFYFDRAI
+183 RDKLEFEQ
-198 SCIEYCD
+198 
-205 KSKVL
+205 L
-210 VLSLKYYGNTYMSRY
+210 
-225 IAQVMRDKLEFEQI
+225 
-239 SADYVIP
+239 SADYIIP

-340 KTVNEI
+340 K
-346 SKKLKIYGVDEII
+346 IYGVDEII

>member
-93 KNAVNLNIYDD
+93 KNAVNLNIDDD

-183 RDKLEFEQFYFDRAI
+183 RDKLEFEQ
-198 SCIEYCD
+198 
-205 KSKVL
+205 L
-210 VLSLKYYGNTYMSRY
+210 
-225 IAQVMRDKLEFEQI
+225 

-273 KIPIIDC
+273 EIPIIDC

-340 KTVNEI
+340 K
-346 SKKLKIYGVDEII
+346 IYGVDEII

>member
-39 EEMTFIKEECPK
+39 EEMIFIKEECHK

-56 INRINFEKDDDEED
+56 INRINFDKSDDEED
-70 KFTDE
+70 NLADE
-75 DIKEIEDNCI
+75 EIKEIEDNCI
-85 ILTGNSES
+85 ILTGNNES
-93 KNAVNLNIYDD
+93 KDAVNLKIDDD

-111 FEEYKE
+111 FEEYRE
-117 GYGVNKNKDL
+117 GYG
-127 SSSKVEYS
+127 KVEEKKIEYT

-183 RDKLEFEQFYFDRAI
+183 RDKLEFEQ
-198 SCIEYCD
+198 
-205 KSKVL
+205 L
-210 VLSLKYYGNTYMSRY
+210 
-225 IAQVMRDKLEFEQI
+225 
-239 SADYVIP
+239 SADYIIP

-255 TRGFNQAEK
+255 IRGFNQAEK
-264 IASYLSDYT
+264 IASYLSECT
-273 KIPIIDC
+273 NIPIIDC
-280 IKRNRN
+280 VKRNRN

-298 EKELKNAFEVKD
+298 EKELKNAFEVKED
-310 GSEKI
+310 SEEI
-315 KCKRV
+315 IGKRIILV
-320 LLIDDIFTT
+320 DDIFTT
-329 GTTVNEISKKL
+329 GT
-340 KTVNEI
+340 TVNEI

>member
-1 MNYLSLI
+1 

-39 EEMTFIKEECPK
+39 EEMTFIKEECHK

-56 INRINFEKDDDEED
+56 INRINFNKSDDEED
-70 KFTDE
+70 NLADE
-75 DIKEIEDNCI
+75 EIKEIEDNCI
-85 ILTGNSES
+85 ILTGNNES
-93 KNAVNLNIYDD
+93 KDAVNLKIDDD

-111 FEEYKE
+111 FEEYRE
-117 GYGVNKNKDL
+117 GYG
-127 SSSKVEYS
+127 KVEEKKIEYS

-146 FDRAISC
+146 FGRAISC

-183 RDKLEFEQFYFDRAI
+183 RDKLEFEQ
-198 SCIEYCD
+198 
-205 KSKVL
+205 L
-210 VLSLKYYGNTYMSRY
+210 
-225 IAQVMRDKLEFEQI
+225 
-239 SADYVIP
+239 SADYIIP

-255 TRGFNQAEK
+255 IRGFNQAEK
-264 IASYLSDYT
+264 IASYLSEYT
-273 KIPIIDC
+273 NIPIIDC
-280 IKRNRN
+280 VKRNRN

-298 EKELKNAFEVKD
+298 EKELKNAFEVKED
-310 GSEKI
+310 SEEI
-315 KCKRV
+315 IGKRIILV
-320 LLIDDIFTT
+320 DDIFTT
-329 GTTVNEISKKL
+329 GT
-340 KTVNEI
+340 TVNEI

>member
-183 RDKLEFEQFYFDRAI
+183 RDKLEFEQ
-198 SCIEYCD
+198 
-205 KSKVL
+205 L
-210 VLSLKYYGNTYMSRY
+210 
-225 IAQVMRDKLEFEQI
+225 
-239 SADYVIP
+239 SADYIIP

-273 KIPIIDC
+273 EIPIIDC

-340 KTVNEI
+340 K
-346 SKKLKIYGVDEII
+346 IYGVDEII

>member
-39 EEMTFIKEECPK
+39 EEMTFIKEECHK

-56 INRINFEKDDDEED
+56 INRINFDKSDDEED
-70 KFTDE
+70 NLADE
-75 DIKEIEDNCI
+75 EIKEIEDNCI
-85 ILTGNSES
+85 ILTGNNES
-93 KNAVNLNIYDD
+93 KDAVNLKIDDD
-104 EEYILEK
+104 EEYVLEK
-111 FEEYKE
+111 FEEYRE
-117 GYGVNKNKDL
+117 GYG
-127 SSSKVEYS
+127 KVEEKKIEYT

-168 YYGNTYMSRYIAQVM
+168 YYGNTYMSRYIGQVM
-183 RDKLEFEQFYFDRAI
+183 RDKLEFEQ
-198 SCIEYCD
+198 
-205 KSKVL
+205 L
-210 VLSLKYYGNTYMSRY
+210 
-225 IAQVMRDKLEFEQI
+225 
-239 SADYVIP
+239 SADYIIP

-255 TRGFNQAEK
+255 IRGFNQAEK
-264 IASYLSDYT
+264 IASYLSECT
-273 KIPIIDC
+273 NIPIIDC

-298 EKELKNAFEVKD
+298 EKELKNAFEVKVD
-310 GSEKI
+310 SEEI
-315 KCKRV
+315 IGKRIILV
-320 LLIDDIFTT
+320 DDIFTT
-329 GTTVNEISKKL
+329 GT
-340 KTVNEI
+340 TVNEI